1 MAAPVFT
8 RQTTSLQNYIK
19 KLPGSSL
26 LLPCEAL
33 GSPRPSLTWLH
44 EGRTLDSDPIL
55 SITSLT
61 QSHSGVYTCLASNL
75 LGSAR
80 TEFSV
85 TVESPR
91 VELPSISRVTNS
103 SCGVGETAVLQCKV
117 QSSLPASVQW
127 LRRLEPGEVV
137 GQVEESS
144 SLSLAGM
151 HLVSVAGE
159 TDSARTV
166 SLGEGRYLDTLVIHQ
181 VEERHAGLYV
191 CFATN
196 TAGGLNYQTAHLEVV
211 TAEDQVDQVEEQGQ
225 EEQLFLGLVVG
236 LVAVVLVLLITI
248 FLCLIK
254 TRQKRLV
261 PNYCLTDPRRG
272 MIYQQQEGE
281 QDTLQTTHYSLPPD
295 TVNWSSLQKS
305 PLPPYAPSSRGSN
318 IYDQPFCKPS
328 TGVRLPRQKI
338 HYSPLPL
345 QSPAVSH
352 SHHSPLPLQSPA
364 VSRISRMTSLPPSS
378 PTRGG
383 SLPSSPHRQEGQGY
397 SSPLPPRGEQ
407 GNYYNV

>member
-1 MAAPVFT
+1 M
-8 RQTTSLQNYIK
+8 
-19 KLPGSSL
+19 
-26 LLPCEAL
+26 
-33 GSPRPSLTWLH
+33 
-44 EGRTLDSDPIL
+44 
-55 SITSLT
+55 
-61 QSHSGVYTCLASNL
+61 YTCLASNL

-211 TAEDQVDQVEEQGQ
+211 PAEDQVDQVEEQGQ

-248 FLCLIK
+248 K
-254 TRQKRLV
+254 VKRV
-261 PNYCLTDPRRG
+261 HPVER
-272 MIYQQQEGE
+272 
-281 QDTLQTTHYSLPPD
+281 
-295 TVNWSSLQKS
+295 
-305 PLPPYAPSSRGSN
+305 N
-318 IYDQPFCKPS
+318 IFS
-328 TGVRLPRQKI
+328 F
-338 HYSPLPL
+338 
-345 QSPAVSH
+345 
-352 SHHSPLPLQSPA
+352 
-364 VSRISRMTSLPPSS
+364 
-378 PTRGG
+378 
-383 SLPSSPHRQEGQGY
+383 
-397 SSPLPPRGEQ
+397 
-407 GNYYNV
+407 

>member
-1 MAAPVFT
+1 MT
-8 RQTTSLQNYIK
+8 
-19 KLPGSSL
+19 
-26 LLPCEAL
+26 
-33 GSPRPSLTWLH
+33 
-44 EGRTLDSDPIL
+44 
-55 SITSLT
+55 
-61 QSHSGVYTCLASNL
+61 
-75 LGSAR
+75 
-80 TEFSV
+80 
-85 TVESPR
+85 
-91 VELPSISRVTNS
+91 SISLVTNS

-254 TRQKRLV
+254 TRQKRLK
-261 PNYCLTDPRRG
+261 PNFCKTDPRCG
-272 MIYQQQEGE
+272 IIYHQQEGE
-281 QDTLQTTHYSLPPD
+281 QDTLHTTHCSLPSD
-295 TVNWSSLQKS
+295 TVSWSSLQKS
-305 PLPPYAPSSRGSN
+305 PLPPYTPNSRGSN
-318 IYDQPFCKPS
+318 IYDQPFCYPS
-328 TGVRLPRQKI
+328 SRAHLPHQMV
-338 HYSPLPL
+338 HYSPIPL
-345 QSPAVSH
+345 H
-352 SHHSPLPLQSPA
+352 SPA
-364 VSRISRMTSLPPSS
+364 VSRISRISSLPPSS

-383 SLPSSPHRQEGQGY
+383 SLPSSPQRQEGQRY
-397 SSPLPPRGEQ
+397 SSPLPPRGKQ
-407 GNYYNV
+407 GNYYNL